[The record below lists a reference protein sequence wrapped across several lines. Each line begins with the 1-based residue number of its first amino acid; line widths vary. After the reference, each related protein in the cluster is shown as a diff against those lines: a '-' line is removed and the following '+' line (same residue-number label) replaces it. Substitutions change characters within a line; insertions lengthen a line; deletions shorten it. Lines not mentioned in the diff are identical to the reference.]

1 MSDLEQSKPER
12 IIETAEALGLPDDV
26 QQFLEPPFHYWMHCG
41 ILARFSPSLL
51 EGVWMAD
58 IVATENTPEV
68 PAAIRRILV
77 EFNRD
82 QKPEYVLAEVRGN
95 PVQSETLRA
104 AGFSALGQIP
114 LTPAI
119 ELFGWRMSQ

>member
-12 IIETAEALGLPDDV
+12 IIETAEALGLSDEV
-26 QQFLEPPFHYWMHCG
+26 QHFHYWMHCG

-51 EGVWMAD
+51 DGVWMAD
-58 IVATENTPEV
+58 VVAAENNSEV